1 MYMFEYV
8 FIQQKQISIH
18 FTNNMTQKHVIW
30 VFNLQTQ
37 KTPTKIDS
45 KIVVS
50 KNIIFLICLHFIVK
64 RI

>member
-8 FIQQKQISIH
+8 FIEQKQISIH